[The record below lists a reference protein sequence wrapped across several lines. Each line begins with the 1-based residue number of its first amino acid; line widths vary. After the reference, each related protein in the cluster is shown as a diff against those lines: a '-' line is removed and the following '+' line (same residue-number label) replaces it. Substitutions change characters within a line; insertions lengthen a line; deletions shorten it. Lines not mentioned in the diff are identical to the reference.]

1 MSPQPGIFIS
11 VEGSD
16 GAGKGSNIEF
26 IQRWFKSRSQNVVIT
41 REPGGTPLGEKV
53 RELLLAKNSTSISP
67 MTELL
72 LMFAARSQHIEDVI
86 KPALSENRVV
96 LCDRF
101 TDASFAYQGGGR
113 GLANEQI
120 EQLKRLV
127 QGDLQPDLTLLL
139 DIPIDVGL
147 ARVSNR
153 GEPDRFDSEADE
165 FKTRVRTAYLQL
177 AENEPERLVII
188 NADQP
193 LKVVQCEI
201 ERVLE
206 SRFP

>member
-26 IQRWFKSRSQNVVIT
+26 IQHWFKSRSRNVVIT

-53 RELLLAKNSTSISP
+53 RELLLTKNSAAISP
-67 MTELL
+67 MAELL

-153 GEPDRFDSEADE
+153 GELDRFDSEADE
-165 FKTRVRTAYLQL
+165 FKTRVRAAYLQL
-177 AENEPERLVII
+177 AKNEPARLEII

-193 LKVVQCEI
+193 LKAVQHEI
-201 ERVLE
+201 ELVLE

>member
-1 MSPQPGIFIS
+1 MSPQAGIFIS

-26 IQRWFKSRSQNVVIT
+26 IQHWFKSRLRQVVTT

-53 RELLLAKNSTSISP
+53 RELLLAKNSAAISP

-86 KPALSENRVV
+86 KPALSGSRVV

-147 ARVSNR
+147 TRVSNR
-153 GEPDRFDSEADE
+153 GKPDRFDSEADE
-165 FKTRVRTAYLQL
+165 FKTRVRAAYLQL
-177 AENEPERLVII
+177 AENDPARLVII

-193 LKVVQCEI
+193 LKAVQRDI
-201 ERVLE
+201 ESVLE